1 MFFCTPQRNIYGGVQ
16 KNLSSVSNACVRYS
30 QECTI
35 NMLLG
40 QVHSRYPGGMG
51 QDITKSITETAE
63 RNRGEKDLVE
73 SIYRMYSIHQG
84 IDTAGIIDRLGLR
97 NIYSK

>member
-1 MFFCTPQRNIYGGVQ
+1 
-16 KNLSSVSNACVRYS
+16 
-30 QECTI
+30 
-35 NMLLG
+35 MLLG

-73 SIYRMYSIHQG
+73 SIYRMYSIH
-84 IDTAGIIDRLGLR
+84 
-97 NIYSK
+97 

>member
-1 MFFCTPQRNIYGGVQ
+1 
-16 KNLSSVSNACVRYS
+16 
-30 QECTI
+30 
-35 NMLLG
+35 
-40 QVHSRYPGGMG
+40 MG